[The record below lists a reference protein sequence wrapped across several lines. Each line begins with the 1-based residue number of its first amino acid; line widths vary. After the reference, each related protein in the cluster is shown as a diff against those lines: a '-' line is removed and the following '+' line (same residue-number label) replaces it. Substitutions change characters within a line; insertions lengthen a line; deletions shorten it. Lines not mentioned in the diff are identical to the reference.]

1 MNEYWEKFSLFVN
14 GKTLR
19 ERVIVLLVIVV
30 LVYGLCELLFF
41 GAILDKSNR
50 QTSQMESIA
59 QRNLDAESEVQGLM
73 QSLSGGRQAIARE
86 QQQLNEKLAKVD
98 EELSSAASGFIPATL
113 MPQVLEEILNNSE
126 KLTLIKLENK
136 PVEVVTGVSD
146 ADRSAA
152 KNNSKNTNSAVSN
165 NDGGQQ
171 VVDADDKTLLYRH
184 GVEMQLQGSYLATLD
199 YLKRLEQLQW
209 RFQWDALSFQ
219 VDEYPTGTVT
229 LEVYT
234 YSTERDWLGV

>member
-1 MNEYWEKFSLFVN
+1 MNEYWQKFSLFVN

-19 ERVIVLLVIVV
+19 ERVIILLVIVV

-41 GAILDKSNR
+41 GAVLDKSNR
-50 QTSQMESIA
+50 QASQLQSVAE
-59 QRNLDAESEVQGLM
+59 RNLDAESEVQDLM
-73 QSLSGGRQAIARE
+73 ESLSGGRQAIARE
-86 QQQLNEKLAKVD
+86 QQQLNDKLAKVD

-126 KLTLIKLENK
+126 KLTLMKLENK
-136 PVEVVTGVSD
+136 PVEVVTGISD
-146 ADRSAA
+146 ANSSAEKTTNNRS
-152 KNNSKNTNSAVSN
+152 S
-165 NDGGQQ
+165 GRQGEQQ

-219 VDEYPTGTVT
+219 VDEYPIGTVT

>member
-19 ERVIVLLVIVV
+19 ERVIILLVIVV

-41 GAILDKSNR
+41 GAVLDKSNR
-50 QTSQMESIA
+50 QTSQLESIA
-59 QRNLDAESEVQGLM
+59 ERNLDAESEVQDLM
-73 QSLSGGRQAIARE
+73 ESLSGGRQAIARE
-86 QQQLNEKLAKVD
+86 QQQLNDKLAKVD

-126 KLTLIKLENK
+126 KLTLMKLENK
-136 PVEVVTGVSD
+136 PVEVVTGISD
-146 ADRSAA
+146 ADSSAE
-152 KNNSKNTNSAVSN
+152 KKTRNSSS
-165 NDGGQQ
+165 DRHGEQQ
-171 VVDADDKTLLYRH
+171 VIDSDDKTLLYRH

-219 VDEYPTGTVT
+219 VDEYPIGTVT